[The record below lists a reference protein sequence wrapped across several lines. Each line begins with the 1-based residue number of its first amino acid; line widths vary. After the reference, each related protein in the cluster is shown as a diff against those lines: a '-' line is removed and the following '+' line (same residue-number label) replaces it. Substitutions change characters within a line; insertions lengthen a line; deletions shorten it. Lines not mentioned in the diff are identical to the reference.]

1 MSKEQFDKKI
11 DFLARKAAENYSLPF
26 TEEAWGKMEAL
37 LDKEEKKKR
46 PIIWWWSAT
55 AILLLA
61 GIGYFLLNHQ
71 NNKNTSDSL
80 SEHKTIEHLDNN
92 NNQKNNSIVSNNFES
107 DNKLAKKDTK
117 ENNNSKKLQNT
128 INENSGTIKT
138 NGTAA
143 ISNSN
148 SETNA
153 KQKTSYKSITS
164 LNKTNRIRIKSNNE
178 IVASNAHSRN
188 AVIEETPLLDNY
200 LKKKI
205 ANNEFYTTSMASQ
218 NDLKLI
224 KDNLP
229 QASNIFT
236 TDNTK
241 NTALKK
247 QSSSFINELEV
258 GLLAAVDV
266 SSVSFKQADKISTN
280 FGVLLSYPISKRI
293 SISSGFAV
301 SNKIYSADSNSYK
314 NPSTP
319 NSHYLI
325 TGIDAKCLVYEI
337 PINIQYLLKDNKNSS
352 WVGIAGLSSYLM
364 KKENYDYY
372 YLYYGNPKK
381 LTYEVNNENNH
392 YFSILNLAIAYRKKI
407 NNQFSYQIMPFS
419 KIPLAGVGKGKVN
432 LYTLGLAAT
441 INYSIGKKK

>member
-26 TEEAWGKMEAL
+26 TEEAWDKMEEL
-37 LDKEEKKKR
+37 LHKEEKKKR
-46 PIIWWWSAT
+46 PAVWWWSAT

-71 NNKNTSDSL
+71 NNKNSFDSL
-80 SEHKTIEHLDNN
+80 SENKTIEQLDNN
-92 NNQKNNSIVSNNFES
+92 NNQKNNPIDSNRFES
-107 DNKLAKKDTK
+107 NDKLAKKDTK
-117 ENNNSKKLQNT
+117 ENNNNKLQNT
-128 INENSGTIKT
+128 INESSAIIKT
-138 NGTAA
+138 NSTKA

-148 SETNA
+148 SETNT

-164 LNKTNRIRIKSNNE
+164 LNKTNSRRIKSNNKM
-178 IVASNAHSRN
+178 VASDADSRN
-188 AVIEETPLLDNY
+188 VAIEETLLDNY
-200 LKKKI
+200 LRRKL
-205 ANNEFYTTSMASQ
+205 ANNEFYTKSMALQ

-236 TDNTK
+236 TDNSK

-247 QSSSFINELEV
+247 QSSSFINKLEI
-258 GLLAAVDV
+258 GLLAAADI
-266 SSVSFKQADKISTN
+266 SSVDFKKADKISTN
-280 FGVLLSYPISKRI
+280 LGVLLSYPISKRI
-293 SISSGFAV
+293 SVSGGFAI
-301 SNKIYSADSNSYK
+301 SNKIYSADSNNYK
-314 NPSTP
+314 NPSAP

-337 PINIQYLLKDNKNSS
+337 PINFQYLLRDNKKSS
-352 WVGIAGLSSYLM
+352 WLGIAGLSSYLM

-372 YLYYGNPKK
+372 YSYYGNPKK
-381 LTYEVNNENNH
+381 LTYKVNNENNH

-419 KIPLAGVGKGKVN
+419 KIPLAGIGKGKVN

-441 INYSIGKKK
+441 FNYSIGKK